1 MSESR
6 PNKAVTDEEL
16 IGVLTAISV
25 VSRRLARK
33 LIQLNQTSQSQEGG
47 NVMSRMSEMEAT
59 IRELWDIAS
68 SINDI
73 ANWLTGAFSG
83 SEEAAPAPEPE
94 KALTLEEVRAILAE
108 KSRDGF
114 TAQIR
119 DLLLKYG
126 AKKLSEVDPASY
138 KALVADAEVLGNG

>member
-47 NVMSRMSEMEAT
+47 
-59 IRELWDIAS
+59 
-68 SINDI
+68 
-73 ANWLTGAFSG
+73 
-83 SEEAAPAPEPE
+83 